1 MVDFDQR
8 DEDKTSANV
17 LILGNS
23 GQGKSYLMKLL
34 LLNFLETGKS
44 VITLDVEH
52 EQWELCQALGGCFA
66 DIIEGTYKINL
77 LEPRCWDTDADPYD
91 VDAPKA
97 FRQSTRLAQH
107 TSFLKDVFRT
117 YKDFTTAQIDTIEIM
132 LTKLYTEW
140 GITEETDFS
149 QMRPEDYPIL
159 SELYDFIEIEYE
171 NFDETKPQ
179 LYTRETL
186 QQILL
191 GLHSM
196 CRGADSKFFNGHTN
210 LTSTRFL
217 VFGVKGLLSVAQ
229 NVRSTI
235 LLNLLSY
242 MSDKLLTEGNTV
254 AALDELYIWLS
265 NPVAIEYIRNSLK
278 RVRKKESA
286 LVLASQNL
294 EDFDQ
299 PGVREMTKPLFS
311 IPVQRRFD
319 RPPRVY
325 GYAPAGG
332 QRVRPHQ
339 VPAARRVP
347 LQMRQRAISAGSP
360 RAAVQGSAVR
370 KGRRP
375 LMAVSPMLIKVAAA
389 LLTSEKGRKG
399 VGFLLVAIFAPV
411 ILIAAILCSTTSGGA
426 DHNNSTVEASFYG
439 VTYSEDVPDEFRT
452 HIADM
457 QTAFSLLDS
466 AVAEANANMTDGNR
480 LDPIQV
486 KAIFYALCFGE
497 NAPSQRAA
505 DRFVDCLFITE
516 QRTRTVLVEL
526 EDGSV
531 IEQEEP
537 YTATVPLSLAAAY
550 ENLAAKLGRAVTDE
564 DKENAAHIYT
574 MIAGNANGSDGTGAS
589 GGTIQIDYGYGG
601 GSTELDTSG
610 FTNPAGK
617 NADDLVQYALHAYQE
632 HWGYVWGTFGHVL
645 TESLFE
651 AKLAQYPDA
660 LAGNADFIRQTWVG
674 GRTTDC
680 VGLIKGYGWLDAE
693 TEEIVYNTNGM
704 PDITANE
711 MYHAATASGTIDT
724 IPETPGLAV
733 WHDGH
738 IGVYIGN
745 GEVVEAMGTRYGVV
759 KTKLEGARWTH
770 WLKIPYIS
778 YD

>member
-1 MVDFDQR
+1 MSM
-8 DEDKTSANV
+8 SA
-17 LILGNS
+17 I
-23 GQGKSYLMKLL
+23 
-34 LLNFLETGKS
+34 
-44 VITLDVEH
+44 
-52 EQWELCQALGGCFA
+52 
-66 DIIEGTYKINL
+66 
-77 LEPRCWDTDADPYD
+77 
-91 VDAPKA
+91 
-97 FRQSTRLAQH
+97 
-107 TSFLKDVFRT
+107 
-117 YKDFTTAQIDTIEIM
+117 
-132 LTKLYTEW
+132 
-140 GITEETDFS
+140 
-149 QMRPEDYPIL
+149 
-159 SELYDFIEIEYE
+159 
-171 NFDETKPQ
+171 
-179 LYTRETL
+179 
-186 QQILL
+186 
-191 GLHSM
+191 
-196 CRGADSKFFNGHTN
+196 
-210 LTSTRFL
+210 
-217 VFGVKGLLSVAQ
+217 
-229 NVRSTI
+229 
-235 LLNLLSY
+235 
-242 MSDKLLTEGNTV
+242 
-254 AALDELYIWLS
+254 
-265 NPVAIEYIRNSLK
+265 
-278 RVRKKESA
+278 
-286 LVLASQNL
+286 
-294 EDFDQ
+294 
-299 PGVREMTKPLFS
+299 
-311 IPVQRRFD
+311 
-319 RPPRVY
+319 
-325 GYAPAGG
+325 
-332 QRVRPHQ
+332 
-339 VPAARRVP
+339 AAR
-347 LQMRQRAISAGSP
+347 
-360 RAAVQGSAVR
+360 
-370 KGRRP
+370 
-375 LMAVSPMLIKVAAA
+375 VAAA

-426 DHNNSTVEASFYG
+426 DHNNSAVEASFYG
-439 VTYSEDVPDEFRT
+439 VTYSEEVPDEFRT

-457 QTAFSLLDS
+457 QTAFSLLDQ
-466 AVAEANANMTDGNR
+466 AVAEANATMTDGNR

-497 NAPSQRAA
+497 AAPSQRAA
-505 DRFVDCLFITE
+505 DRFVDCFFITE

-531 IEQEEP
+531 IEQEGP

-589 GGTIQIDYGYGG
+589 GGTIQIDYGYGSG
-601 GSTELDTSG
+601 GTELDTSQ

-680 VGLIKGYGWLDAE
+680 VGLIKGYGWLDAG
-693 TEEIVYNTNGM
+693 TEEIVYNSNGM
-704 PDITANE
+704 PDISANE
-711 MYHAATASGTIDT
+711 MYHSATVSGPIDT

>member
-1 MVDFDQR
+1 
-8 DEDKTSANV
+8 
-17 LILGNS
+17 
-23 GQGKSYLMKLL
+23 
-34 LLNFLETGKS
+34 
-44 VITLDVEH
+44 
-52 EQWELCQALGGCFA
+52 
-66 DIIEGTYKINL
+66 
-77 LEPRCWDTDADPYD
+77 
-91 VDAPKA
+91 
-97 FRQSTRLAQH
+97 
-107 TSFLKDVFRT
+107 
-117 YKDFTTAQIDTIEIM
+117 
-132 LTKLYTEW
+132 
-140 GITEETDFS
+140 
-149 QMRPEDYPIL
+149 
-159 SELYDFIEIEYE
+159 
-171 NFDETKPQ
+171 
-179 LYTRETL
+179 
-186 QQILL
+186 
-191 GLHSM
+191 
-196 CRGADSKFFNGHTN
+196 
-210 LTSTRFL
+210 
-217 VFGVKGLLSVAQ
+217 
-229 NVRSTI
+229 
-235 LLNLLSY
+235 
-242 MSDKLLTEGNTV
+242 
-254 AALDELYIWLS
+254 
-265 NPVAIEYIRNSLK
+265 
-278 RVRKKESA
+278 
-286 LVLASQNL
+286 
-294 EDFDQ
+294 
-299 PGVREMTKPLFS
+299 
-311 IPVQRRFD
+311 
-319 RPPRVY
+319 
-325 GYAPAGG
+325 
-332 QRVRPHQ
+332 
-339 VPAARRVP
+339 
-347 LQMRQRAISAGSP
+347 
-360 RAAVQGSAVR
+360 
-370 KGRRP
+370 
-375 LMAVSPMLIKVAAA
+375 
-389 LLTSEKGRKG
+389 
-399 VGFLLVAIFAPV
+399 
-411 ILIAAILCSTTSGGA
+411 
-426 DHNNSTVEASFYG
+426 
-439 VTYSEDVPDEFRT
+439 
-452 HIADM
+452 M

-505 DRFVDCLFITE
+505 DRFVDCFFITE
-516 QRTRTVLVEL
+516 QRTQTVLVEL

-589 GGTIQIDYGYGG
+589 GGTIQIDYGYGS

-617 NADDLVQYALHAYQE
+617 NADDLVQYAIHAYEE

-660 LAGNADFIRQTWVG
+660 LAGNADFLRQTWVG

-704 PDITANE
+704 PDISANE
-711 MYHAATASGTIDT
+711 MYHSATVSGTIDT

>member
-1 MVDFDQR
+1 MSIFRRKKQTDAETESLKSFLDMIAPSIVKFETGYYICGNTFRCIWALREYPTSTDDLAILRHLGEKHGVTLHIYTRMVSPLEERKIVHNAEIRNRMNRGSAQDMQRAVEAESNLQDVANLIGSLHRNKEPLLHCAVYIEMIAGDMQELQILQTNVEVELMRSKLNVDRLKLRQQSGFCAVSPVGFNAFGTEYERVLPASSVANLFPFNYSGKTDRKGFYIGKDKYGSNIVVDFDQR

-34 LLNFLETGKS
+34 LLNFLEAGKS

-97 FRQSTRLAQH
+97 FRKSTRLAQH

-140 GITEETDFS
+140 GITEDTDFS

-311 IPVQRRFD
+311 IPPHQFLFNAGSIDRRAYMDMLQLEDSEFDLIKFPQRGVCLYKCGNERYLLEVHA
-319 RPPRVY
+319 PPY
-325 GYAPAGG
+325 KEALFGKAGG
-332 QRVRPHQ
+332 R
-339 VPAARRVP
+339 
-347 LQMRQRAISAGSP
+347 
-360 RAAVQGSAVR
+360 
-370 KGRRP
+370 
-375 LMAVSPMLIKVAAA
+375 
-389 LLTSEKGRKG
+389 
-399 VGFLLVAIFAPV
+399 
-411 ILIAAILCSTTSGGA
+411 
-426 DHNNSTVEASFYG
+426 
-439 VTYSEDVPDEFRT
+439 
-452 HIADM
+452 
-457 QTAFSLLDS
+457 
-466 AVAEANANMTDGNR
+466 
-480 LDPIQV
+480 
-486 KAIFYALCFGE
+486 
-497 NAPSQRAA
+497 
-505 DRFVDCLFITE
+505 
-516 QRTRTVLVEL
+516 
-526 EDGSV
+526 
-531 IEQEEP
+531 
-537 YTATVPLSLAAAY
+537 
-550 ENLAAKLGRAVTDE
+550 
-564 DKENAAHIYT
+564 
-574 MIAGNANGSDGTGAS
+574 
-589 GGTIQIDYGYGG
+589 
-601 GSTELDTSG
+601 
-610 FTNPAGK
+610 
-617 NADDLVQYALHAYQE
+617 
-632 HWGYVWGTFGHVL
+632 
-645 TESLFE
+645 
-651 AKLAQYPDA
+651 
-660 LAGNADFIRQTWVG
+660 
-674 GRTTDC
+674 
-680 VGLIKGYGWLDAE
+680 
-693 TEEIVYNTNGM
+693 
-704 PDITANE
+704 
-711 MYHAATASGTIDT
+711 
-724 IPETPGLAV
+724 
-733 WHDGH
+733 
-738 IGVYIGN
+738 
-745 GEVVEAMGTRYGVV
+745 
-759 KTKLEGARWTH
+759 
-770 WLKIPYIS
+770 
-778 YD
+778 

>member
-1 MVDFDQR
+1 MSM
-8 DEDKTSANV
+8 SA
-17 LILGNS
+17 I
-23 GQGKSYLMKLL
+23 
-34 LLNFLETGKS
+34 
-44 VITLDVEH
+44 
-52 EQWELCQALGGCFA
+52 
-66 DIIEGTYKINL
+66 
-77 LEPRCWDTDADPYD
+77 
-91 VDAPKA
+91 
-97 FRQSTRLAQH
+97 
-107 TSFLKDVFRT
+107 
-117 YKDFTTAQIDTIEIM
+117 
-132 LTKLYTEW
+132 
-140 GITEETDFS
+140 
-149 QMRPEDYPIL
+149 
-159 SELYDFIEIEYE
+159 
-171 NFDETKPQ
+171 
-179 LYTRETL
+179 
-186 QQILL
+186 
-191 GLHSM
+191 
-196 CRGADSKFFNGHTN
+196 
-210 LTSTRFL
+210 
-217 VFGVKGLLSVAQ
+217 
-229 NVRSTI
+229 
-235 LLNLLSY
+235 
-242 MSDKLLTEGNTV
+242 
-254 AALDELYIWLS
+254 
-265 NPVAIEYIRNSLK
+265 
-278 RVRKKESA
+278 
-286 LVLASQNL
+286 
-294 EDFDQ
+294 
-299 PGVREMTKPLFS
+299 
-311 IPVQRRFD
+311 
-319 RPPRVY
+319 
-325 GYAPAGG
+325 
-332 QRVRPHQ
+332 
-339 VPAARRVP
+339 AAR
-347 LQMRQRAISAGSP
+347 
-360 RAAVQGSAVR
+360 
-370 KGRRP
+370 
-375 LMAVSPMLIKVAAA
+375 VAAA

-399 VGFLLVAIFAPV
+399 VGFLLVVIFAPV

-426 DHNNSTVEASFYG
+426 DHNNSAVEASFYG
-439 VTYSEDVPDEFRT
+439 VTYSEDVPNEFRN
-452 HIADM
+452 HIAEM

-505 DRFVDCLFITE
+505 DRFVDCFFITE

-589 GGTIQIDYGYGG
+589 GGTIQIDYGYSS
-601 GSTELDTSG
+601 GSTELDTSQ
-610 FTNPAGK
+610 FTNPANK
-617 NADDLVQYALHAYQE
+617 NADDLVQYAIHAYEE

-660 LAGNADFIRQTWVG
+660 LAGNADFIRQTWVS

-704 PDITANE
+704 LDITANE
-711 MYHAATASGTIDT
+711 MYHAATVSGTIDT

-733 WHDGH
+733 WHEGH

>member
-1 MVDFDQR
+1 MSM
-8 DEDKTSANV
+8 SA
-17 LILGNS
+17 I
-23 GQGKSYLMKLL
+23 
-34 LLNFLETGKS
+34 
-44 VITLDVEH
+44 
-52 EQWELCQALGGCFA
+52 AA
-66 DIIEGTYKINL
+66 
-77 LEPRCWDTDADPYD
+77 RA
-91 VDAPKA
+91 
-97 FRQSTRLAQH
+97 
-107 TSFLKDVFRT
+107 
-117 YKDFTTAQIDTIEIM
+117 
-132 LTKLYTEW
+132 
-140 GITEETDFS
+140 
-149 QMRPEDYPIL
+149 
-159 SELYDFIEIEYE
+159 
-171 NFDETKPQ
+171 
-179 LYTRETL
+179 
-186 QQILL
+186 
-191 GLHSM
+191 
-196 CRGADSKFFNGHTN
+196 
-210 LTSTRFL
+210 
-217 VFGVKGLLSVAQ
+217 
-229 NVRSTI
+229 
-235 LLNLLSY
+235 
-242 MSDKLLTEGNTV
+242 
-254 AALDELYIWLS
+254 AAL
-265 NPVAIEYIRNSLK
+265 
-278 RVRKKESA
+278 
-286 LVLASQNL
+286 
-294 EDFDQ
+294 
-299 PGVREMTKPLFS
+299 
-311 IPVQRRFD
+311 
-319 RPPRVY
+319 
-325 GYAPAGG
+325 
-332 QRVRPHQ
+332 
-339 VPAARRVP
+339 
-347 LQMRQRAISAGSP
+347 
-360 RAAVQGSAVR
+360 
-370 KGRRP
+370 
-375 LMAVSPMLIKVAAA
+375 

-411 ILIAAILCSTTSGGA
+411 ILIAAILCSNTAGGA
-426 DHNNSTVEASFYG
+426 DHNNSAVEASFYG

-466 AVAEANANMTDGNR
+466 AVAEANATMTDGNR

-497 NAPSQRAA
+497 SAPSQRAA
-505 DRFVDCLFITE
+505 DRFVDCFFITE
-516 QRTRTVLVEL
+516 QRTRTVTVEL

-550 ENLAAKLGRAVTDE
+550 ENLAAKLGRTVTDE

-589 GGTIQIDYGYGG
+589 GGTIQIDYGSGT

-617 NADDLVQYALHAYQE
+617 NADDLVQYAIHAYEE
-632 HWGYVWGTFGHVL
+632 HWGYVWGTFGLVL
-645 TESLFE
+645 TEGLFE
-651 AKLAQYPDA
+651 SKLAQYPDA

-704 PDITANE
+704 PDISANE
-711 MYHAATASGTIDT
+711 IYHSATVSGTIDT